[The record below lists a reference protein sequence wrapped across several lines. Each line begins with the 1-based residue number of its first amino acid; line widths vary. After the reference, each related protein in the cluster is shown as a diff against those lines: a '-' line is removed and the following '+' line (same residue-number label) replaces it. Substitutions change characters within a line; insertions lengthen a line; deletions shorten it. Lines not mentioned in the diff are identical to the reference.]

1 MNHET
6 CLETRAAERYLTGE
20 LPSAEREAFEQHYF
34 ECEVCAQDVRLGA
47 AFAANLSAVF
57 EEDATAKK
65 RGKLIQMAPPRVA
78 WAAALAAGLAL
89 FAFTGWQN
97 AVTIP
102 AMRAQ
107 IRVFETP
114 RLLAAVVLPPSARG
128 AAAGRTIDASAGP
141 LIPVALAPGAAL
153 GAGPY
158 ECRLESSAGAVL
170 WRAPVTSF
178 DSDGNVSVLLP
189 ASGMRNGSYVWVL
202 SGDGGRRE
210 IERYRFE
217 LRRD

>member
-65 RGKLIQMAPPRVA
+65 RGKLIQMAPPRA
-78 WAAALAAGLAL
+78 TWAAALAAGLAL
-89 FAFTGWQN
+89 FAFSGWQN
-97 AVTIP
+97 AVVIP
-102 AMRAQ
+102 ALRSQ
-107 IRVFETP
+107 IRVLETP

-128 AAAGRTIDASAGP
+128 AEGRTIDTSAGA
-141 LIPVALAPGAAL
+141 LIPMTLAQGAER
-153 GAGPY
+153 GEGPY
-158 ECRLESSAGAVL
+158 ECRLETAAGAVL
-170 WRAPVTSF
+170 LRAPANSF
-178 DSDGNVSVLLP
+178 DSDGNVFVVLP
-189 ASGMRNGSYVWVL
+189 ASGLKSGSYVWIL

-210 IERYRFE
+210 VDRYRFQ

>member
-1 MNHET
+1 MNHER

-47 AFAANLSAVF
+47 VFAANLSAVF

-65 RGKLIQMAPPRVA
+65 RGKLIQMAPPRAA

-89 FAFTGWQN
+89 FAFSGWQN
-97 AVTIP
+97 AVAIP
-102 AMRAQ
+102 GLRAQ
-107 IRVFETP
+107 VRALETP
-114 RLLAAVVLPPSARG
+114 RLLAPVVLPPSARG
-128 AAAGRTIDASAGP
+128 AEGRTIEASAGP
-141 LIPVALAPGAAL
+141 LIPISLVPGAAL
-153 GAGPY
+153 GEGPY
-158 ECRLESSAGAVL
+158 ECRLETGAGAML
-170 WRAPVTSF
+170 WRAPVRSF

-189 ASGMRNGSYVWVL
+189 VSSLRSGSYAWVL

-210 IERYRFE
+210 VERYRFQ